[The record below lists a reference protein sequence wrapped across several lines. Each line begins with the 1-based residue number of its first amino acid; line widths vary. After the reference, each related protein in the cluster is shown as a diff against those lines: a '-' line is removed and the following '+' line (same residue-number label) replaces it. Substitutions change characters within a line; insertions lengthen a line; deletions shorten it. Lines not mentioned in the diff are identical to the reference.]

1 MSNNLNDNRKRKNF
15 LSIFYPIL
23 RSNQLIYAYMASSL
37 VWFLSCSTLVKSS
50 WAGDD
55 WPNSQTPYW
64 VKWRYGS
71 LNAKQV
77 LHEALFWNQ
86 QWMDGAGRFYPLHW
100 IESRFIFSYLKE
112 IWQYKIF
119 QGVSLLLVG
128 ILATYVVYLFSQSHS
143 LSIIFFMTL
152 SVTMQFRRD
161 FDPHL
166 AFASMVPSM
175 LIKYFLAVILIFKSA
190 RQTSEFNKLILS
202 VIACVIYF
210 ASMSTYEFS
219 FLLFPALV
227 LSLFIGKKSGSKI
240 HLTEMKIQLLDYRVF
255 MLFGTWFLYL
265 ILVFGYLRPKAL
277 DISGSYELGLSLASL
292 HVFLSQAL
300 VGIPGVTFRTRD
312 FSSTSTSLTAL
323 VLIALVSYFAARSLL
338 FALASLN
345 LDSGKRL
352 RKNLR
357 NRHSEK
363 ANIDLAPE
371 SKTNTVLIV
380 FFALIFV
387 LGPGLMMSFQ
397 PAWWSRANLGH
408 SYLGVLITEI
418 GTAIIL
424 AIIVDAMLLSRM
436 RKVNKR

>member
-1 MSNNLNDNRKRKNF
+1 
-15 LSIFYPIL
+15 
-23 RSNQLIYAYMASSL
+23 
-37 VWFLSCSTLVKSS
+37 
-50 WAGDD
+50 
-55 WPNSQTPYW
+55 

-71 LNAKQV
+71 LNVTEV
-77 LHEALFWNQ
+77 LREALFWNQ

-100 IESRFIFSYLKE
+100 IESRFIFSYLRE
-112 IWQYKIF
+112 TWQYKIF
-119 QGVSLLLVG
+119 QGASLLLVG

-175 LIKYFLAVILIFKSA
+175 LLKFLLAVILIFKST
-190 RQTSEFNKLILS
+190 RQTSAFNKLILS
-202 VIACVIYF
+202 FIACITYF

-227 LSLFIGKKSGSKI
+227 LTLLIGKKNKTKSF
-240 HLTEMKIQLLDYRVF
+240 LTEMKIQLLDYRVF

-292 HVFLSQAL
+292 RVFLSQAL
-300 VGIPGVTFRTRD
+300 MGIPGVTFRTRD

-323 VLIALVSYFAARSLL
+323 VLVALVSYFAARSLL

-345 LDSGKRL
+345 LDSSKRL
-352 RKNLR
+352 KNHLR
-357 NRHSEK
+357 NRDREK
-363 ANIDLAPE
+363 ASIDLAPE
-371 SKTNTVLIV
+371 SKTNTALIV
-380 FFALIFV
+380 FFALTFV

-397 PAWWSRANLGH
+397 PAWWTRANLSH

-424 AIIVDAMLLSRM
+424 AILIDAMLHSRT
-436 RKVNKR
+436 RKANKR

>member
-1 MSNNLNDNRKRKNF
+1 MSNYLHDNRKKKNF
-15 LSIFYPIL
+15 LSSFYPSL
-23 RSNQLIYAYMASSL
+23 RSNQLIYAYMTSSI
-37 VWFLSCSTLVKSS
+37 VWFLSCSTLLKSS
-50 WAGDD
+50 WTGDD

-71 LNAKQV
+71 LNVTEV
-77 LHEALFWNQ
+77 LREALFWNQ

-100 IESRFIFSYLKE
+100 IESRFIFSYLRE
-112 IWQYKIF
+112 TWQYKIF
-119 QGVSLLLVG
+119 QGASLLLVG

-175 LIKYFLAVILIFKSA
+175 LLKFLLAVILIFKST
-190 RQTSEFNKLILS
+190 RQTSAFNKLMLS
-202 VIACVIYF
+202 FIACITYF

-227 LSLFIGKKSGSKI
+227 LTLLIGKKNKTKSF
-240 HLTEMKIQLLDYRVF
+240 LTEMKIQLLDYRVF

-292 HVFLSQAL
+292 RVFLSQAL
-300 VGIPGVTFRTRD
+300 MGIPGVTFRTRD

-323 VLIALVSYFAARSLL
+323 VLVALVSYFAARSLL

-345 LDSGKRL
+345 LDSSKRL
-352 RKNLR
+352 KNHLR
-357 NRHSEK
+357 NRDREK

-371 SKTNTVLIV
+371 SKTNTALIV
-380 FFALIFV
+380 FFALTFV

-397 PAWWSRANLGH
+397 PAWWTRANLSH

-424 AIIVDAMLLSRM
+424 AILIDAMLHSRT
-436 RKVNKR
+436 RKANKR